1 MNSFT
6 KGVSMFLLSVVI
18 MALLITTA
26 LGFMLGFSHPLPWIL
41 IGILIFIP
49 YMHEHLISR
58 HYVKWDASMD
68 TGIQLIDNDH
78 KKLISLINQL
88 QNASHYKVDDYIIDQ
103 TMDELINYTKYH
115 FEREEFLMRSNQYP
129 GYEAHKKLHENM
141 ISKMSEC
148 MEKYK
153 SNPDNTIDD
162 ALNFLKNWLINH
174 IKGDDRKYIPYL
186 ENKDLSG
193 HEHTI

>member
-1 MNSFT
+1 MTSFT

-26 LGFMLGFSHPLPWIL
+26 LGFMLGLSHPLPWIL
-41 IGILIFIP
+41 VGFLIFIP
-49 YMHEHLISR
+49 YIHEHLISR
-58 HYVKWDASMD
+58 HYIKWHSSMD
-68 TGIQLIDNDH
+68 TGIDLIDNDH

-88 QNASHYKVDDYIIDQ
+88 QNATQYKVDDNIIDQ
-103 TMDELINYTKYH
+103 IMDDLINYTKYH
-115 FEREEFLMRSNQYP
+115 FEREEFLMRTNQYP
-129 GYEAHKKLHENM
+129 GYEDHKNLHEKM
-141 ISKMSEC
+141 IGKMSEC
-148 MEKYK
+148 MKEYK

-186 ENKDLSG
+186 ENKNLNG
-193 HEHTI
+193 HEHII